1 MSEPVPVSDSAPTVE
16 SAADPG
22 TGTRPLPGTAA
33 GQAETLARATWSRLA
48 EPADAHACALV
59 GGLGATGALAWLT
72 QEALDADGRPR
83 PAPRPPLPPRGDAGR
98 ASADWAVAAGRWAP
112 RLRGLDIRRE
122 LDVLERLG
130 GSLILPGDPWWPT
143 GLNDLER
150 PPHCLW
156 VRGDPALLVSRCS
169 TEQVGD
175 VALDTPRMRED
186 LVPAGPG
193 TGRALALVGARASTD
208 YGERV
213 TTDMASGLAAGGVVV
228 VSGGAFGIDAAAH
241 RGALRTGATVSVSA
255 GGVDRLYPAGNADVL
270 EEVIAN
276 GALVAEVPPGCQPGR
291 HRFLT
296 RNRLIAAMSDAT
308 VIVEAAWRSGALS
321 TAHHAMEVG
330 RPVGAVPGP
339 VTSMASVGCHRLLRQ
354 GAVCVTDADEALELV
369 APLGTTDPD
378 GCKAEDPANAGSGL
392 LDGLDGP
399 AAVVMDALPAR
410 ADASVE
416 SVARAAGLSEH
427 ETIAALGLLELEGR
441 VERRGAAWRRA
452 RGRR

>member
-1 MSEPVPVSDSAPTVE
+1 MITPSSASSP
-16 SAADPG
+16 SPGPAPDAAE
-22 TGTRPLPGTAA
+22 A
-33 GQAETLARATWSRLA
+33 LARATWSRLA

-59 GGLGATGALAWLT
+59 GHLGATGALDWLT
-72 QEALDADGRPR
+72 HEALDADGRPC
-83 PAPRPPLPPRGDAGR
+83 PAPRPPLPPRADAAR
-98 ASADWAVAAGRWAP
+98 ASADWATAAGRWAP

-122 LDVLERLG
+122 LDILERLG
-130 GSLILPGDPWWPT
+130 GSLLIPTDPWWPP

-156 VRGDPALLVSRCS
+156 VRGDPALLAARSS
-169 TEQVGD
+169 AESGGSETNL
-175 VALDTPRMRED
+175 AAPRMRED

-193 TGRALALVGARASTD
+193 AGYGLALVGARASTD
-208 YGERV
+208 YGEHV
-213 TTDMASGLAAGGVVV
+213 TFEMASGLAAKGVVV
-228 VSGGAFGIDAAAH
+228 ISGGAFGIDAAAH
-241 RGALRTGATVSVSA
+241 RGALRTGATISVSA

-296 RNRLIAAMSDAT
+296 RNRLIAAMSEAT
-308 VIVEAAWRSGALS
+308 VVVEAAWRSGALS
-321 TAHHAMEVG
+321 TAHHALELG

-369 APLGTTDPD
+369 TPLGATDPD
-378 GCKAEDPANAGSGL
+378 AAKAADPVNAVSGL

-399 AAVVMDALPAR
+399 TAAVLDALPVR
-410 ADASVE
+410 ADAGVE
-416 SVARAAGLSEH
+416 SIARAAGLSEQ
-427 ETIAALGLLELEGR
+427 EAIAALGLLELTGR

-452 RGRR
+452 RKRS

>member
-1 MSEPVPVSDSAPTVE
+1 MRAANT
-16 SAADPG
+16 SAAGSTAHVACADPPPASDVG
-22 TGTRPLPGTAA
+22 VEATVDGD
-33 GQAETLARATWSRLA
+33 AEALARATWSRLA

-59 GGLGATGALAWLT
+59 GRLGATAALDWLT
-72 QEALDADGRPR
+72 HEALDADGEPR
-83 PAPRPPLPPRGDAGR
+83 PAPRPPLPPHGDAAR
-98 ASADWAVAAGRWAP
+98 ASADWATAAARWAP
-112 RLRGLDIRRE
+112 RLQGLDIRRE

-130 GSLILPGDPWWPT
+130 GSLLIPTDPGWPT

-156 VRGDPALLVSRCS
+156 VRGDPALLVARR
-169 TEQVGD
+169 GAAD
-175 VALDTPRMRED
+175 VALPRARED
-186 LVPAGPG
+186 LVPDGPG
-193 TGRALALVGARASTD
+193 AGCALALVGARASTD
-208 YGERV
+208 YGEHV
-213 TTDMASGLAAGGVVV
+213 TFDMASGLAAKGVVV

-241 RGALRTGATVSVSA
+241 RGALRAGVTVSVSA

-270 EEVIAN
+270 EEVIAT

-308 VIVEAAWRSGALS
+308 VVVEAAWRSGALS
-321 TAHHAMEVG
+321 TAHHALEVS

-369 APLGTTDPD
+369 APLGATDPD
-378 GCKAEDPANAGSGL
+378 AAKAADPANAGSGL

-399 AAVVMDALPAR
+399 AAVVLDALPAR
-410 ADASVE
+410 AEASVE
-416 SVARAAGLSEH
+416 SIVRAAGLTER

-452 RGRR
+452 RGHR

>member
-1 MSEPVPVSDSAPTVE
+1 MNARFEPYPRPT
-16 SAADPG
+16 ADLG
-22 TGTRPLPGTAA
+22 SVTPLAWDDDEA
-33 GQAETLARATWSRLA
+33 LARATWSRLA

-59 GGLGATGALAWLT
+59 GGLGATAALEWLT
-72 QEALDADGRPR
+72 QEALDAEGRPR
-83 PAPRPPLPPRGDAGR
+83 PAPRPPLPPRGDAAR
-98 ASADWAVAAGRWAP
+98 AGADWAAAAGRWAP
-112 RLRGLDIRRE
+112 RLQGLDIRRE

-130 GSLILPGDPWWPT
+130 GNLVLPGEAWWPP

-150 PPHCLW
+150 APHCLW
-156 VRGDPALLVSRCS
+156 VRGDPALLVSRS
-169 TEQVGD
+169 NAEPSGET
-175 VALDTPRMRED
+175 ALDAPRMRED

-208 YGERV
+208 YGEHV
-213 TTDMASGLAAGGVVV
+213 TFDMASSLAAKGVVV
-228 VSGGAFGIDAAAH
+228 ISGGAFGIDAAAH

-270 EEVIAN
+270 EEVIAA

-308 VIVEAAWRSGALS
+308 VVVEAAWRSGALS
-321 TAHHAMEVG
+321 TAHHALEVG

-354 GAVCVTDADEALELV
+354 GAVCVTDADEALELIT
-369 APLGTTDPD
+369 PLGATDAESA
-378 GCKAEDPANAGSGL
+378 KAADPANAGTGL
-392 LDGLDGP
+392 LDGLEGP
-399 AAVVMDALPAR
+399 TAAVLDALPAR
-410 ADASVE
+410 GDAGVE
-416 SVARAAGLSEH
+416 SIVRAAGLSEG

-441 VERRGAAWRRA
+441 VERRGTAWRRA
-452 RGRR
+452 RRRR